1 MSNVPDPKFYAWA
14 DDTDRVDAF
23 AAALSALVEPGGR
36 CEVTLY
42 IPGVRDHLHR
52 NEVPVDELIALVRA
66 NFTTKSDVEACVP
79 VLKQSGVRTN
89 LSVRCWGAALRARVF
104 IEPLVAQSGYTYLC
118 PHWLEVASSNG
129 ERSLAVEATL
139 LSMRIQGDLEDLLT
153 RLCAPDAEMRVPTGG
168 YTESLHW
175 RAPLEISATYNADEN
190 IARDLALSWIHI
202 HDGDWVG
209 YIAGTPL
216 DALAARVEMA
226 PKGATIGVATDRHRL
241 GKHATPE
248 LEAAQHPAT
257 RGTHIGSMRRVPRD
271 RLPEDAELTREQV
284 LKVLE
289 TPPATLLDALEA
301 AAVPDDEWRSAEP
314 LAIEN
319 LALKGQGAPV
329 VEVDVTSNKH
339 RLFIERHAPYHVR
352 RLPNGGVLL
361 ATHPYRTLWQLWADA
376 LDLLGI
382 RTHE

>member
-1 MSNVPDPKFYAWA
+1 
-14 DDTDRVDAF
+14 
-23 AAALSALVEPGGR
+23 
-36 CEVTLY
+36 
-42 IPGVRDHLHR
+42 
-52 NEVPVDELIALVRA
+52 VDELIALVRA

-190 IARDLALSWIHI
+190 IARDLALSWLHI

>member
-1 MSNVPDPKFYAWA
+1 
-14 DDTDRVDAF
+14 
-23 AAALSALVEPGGR
+23 
-36 CEVTLY
+36 
-42 IPGVRDHLHR
+42 
-52 NEVPVDELIALVRA
+52 VDELIALVRA